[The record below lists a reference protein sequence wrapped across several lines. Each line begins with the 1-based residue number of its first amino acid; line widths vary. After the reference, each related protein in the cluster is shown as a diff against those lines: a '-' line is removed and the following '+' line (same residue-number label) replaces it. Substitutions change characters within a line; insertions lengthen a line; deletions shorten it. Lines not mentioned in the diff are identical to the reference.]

1 MKYLNPKFIIIWFKY
16 LFSKYSRYRYIFL
29 EIIKLKPKTILE
41 VGVYKGQR
49 SREMLD
55 LASKL
60 NNKIS
65 YYGFDLFE
73 DINKG
78 KIKKELSKKPFSK
91 KKIQKKLSR
100 NLNNVEIKLFKGDTK
115 KTLKHFVN
123 KNIKVDFVFIDGG
136 HSLST
141 IDSDWKYIKKIIWKN
156 SVVIFDDYYSD
167 KFIIKKF
174 GCNNTIQNLNKKNFV
189 KKVLPSSDYVEF
201 SGAFFKNSLVKV
213 THK

>member
-91 KKIQKKLSR
+91 KNS
-100 NLNNVEIKLFKGDTK
+100 
-115 KTLKHFVN
+115 
-123 KNIKVDFVFIDGG
+123 
-136 HSLST
+136 
-141 IDSDWKYIKKIIWKN
+141 KKIIP
-156 SVVIFDDYYSD
+156 
-167 KFIIKKF
+167 KFK
-174 GCNNTIQNLNKKNFV
+174 
-189 KKVLPSSDYVEF
+189 
-201 SGAFFKNSLVKV
+201 
-213 THK
+213 